1 MMPRFYAIEMLRM
14 NNKKEAFEYMKKDV
28 PPIWHDIIIT
38 YMRMWWNDRDEIIK
52 KIDARKAQNSRNYK

>member
-1 MMPRFYAIEMLRM
+1 
-14 NNKKEAFEYMKKDV
+14 MKKDV